1 MEEVRQTKNRVNL
14 TLISIFL
21 IVVVSLAIAV
31 YQKNIVDRKENL
43 FSPAILEDSLSNKTN
58 TILDTVSR
66 STTDGLNKVLPEK
79 IGE

>member
-21 IVVVSLAIAV
+21 IVVVSLTIAV
-31 YQKNIVDRKENL
+31 YQKNIIGRKENL

-58 TILDTVSR
+58 AILDTVSK
-66 STTDGLNKVLPEK
+66 STTGGLNKVLPEK
-79 IGE
+79 IGD

>member
-1 MEEVRQTKNRVNL
+1 MEEVRQAKNRVNL
-14 TLISIFL
+14 TLISIL
-21 IVVVSLAIAV
+21 LTAVVSLVIAV
-31 YQKNIVDRKENL
+31 YQKNIIGPKENL

-66 STTDGLNKVLPEK
+66 GTTDGLNKVLPEK